1 MDWYRDEID
10 DFCRAFCPYGVM
22 DIERACKLADR
33 MGFSPSD
40 IVDWIDDYA
49 DGTDTAVG
57 DIDCVYMVY
66 RELWNKAEDEIFSN
80 ILVIDGK
87 ELNEAW
93 ENMLENY
100 VQIFSNYLDS
110 SIYIINGEEEAF
122 IKIAT
127 EYIKNYSGTI
137 PQFMHVFFDEIE
149 IDIDEIQGI
158 SNEPAQSE
166 ISKNTAD
173 YIDRK
178 STDAGGV

>member
-1 MDWYRDEID
+1 
-10 DFCRAFCPYGVM
+10 
-22 DIERACKLADR
+22 
-33 MGFSPSD
+33 
-40 IVDWIDDYA
+40 
-49 DGTDTAVG
+49 
-57 DIDCVYMVY
+57 
-66 RELWNKAEDEIFSN
+66 
-80 ILVIDGK
+80 
-87 ELNEAW
+87 
-93 ENMLENY
+93 MLENY

-137 PQFMHVFFDEIE
+137 PQVMHVFFDEIE

-158 SNEPAQSE
+158 SNEPAQSAV
-166 ISKNTAD
+166 SKNTAD